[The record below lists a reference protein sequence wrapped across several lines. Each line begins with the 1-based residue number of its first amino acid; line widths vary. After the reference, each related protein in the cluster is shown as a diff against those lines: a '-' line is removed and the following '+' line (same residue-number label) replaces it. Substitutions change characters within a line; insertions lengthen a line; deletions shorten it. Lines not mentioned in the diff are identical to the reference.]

1 MKHIGDR
8 IKELRIERGMTL
20 KELGEAVQF
29 NYSNLSK
36 IERGSRKPAIDFLE
50 DLSNYFDIDISYFFS
65 YQKTFLN
72 KEGSELF
79 DQTELR
85 LLSEELK
92 KHNITVTELKELALS
107 LGKEIKCSS

>member
-8 IKELRIERGMTL
+8 IKELRIDRGMTL

-50 DLSNYFDIDISYFFS
+50 DLSNYFDIDISYFFGDL
-65 YQKTFLN
+65 KPTTN
-72 KEGSELF
+72 RKEPDSFDLELK
-79 DQTELR
+79 R
-85 LLSEELK
+85 LSVELK
-92 KHNITVTELKELALS
+92 KHNITVDELKELAIT
-107 LGKEIKCSS
+107 LGKEKNYSS